1 MSASTYDASSKP
13 MIHISYE
20 CIVRERLRE
29 STTYFYEVACS
40 ITHLPA
46 SAHLTIGVT
55 GERTYRNAAI
65 REIPFTRYETGVT
78 AYLELM
84 EAEQL
89 EVRIVEREGTYC
101 KAIYSAQ
108 EQELTER
115 NTRQVL
121 STIQRIDARSD
132 RE

>member
-20 CIVRERLRE
+20 CMVRERLRE

-78 AYLELM
+78 AYLELL

-108 EQELTER
+108 GQELTER

>member
-1 MSASTYDASSKP
+1 MSATTYDASSKP

-20 CIVRERLRE
+20 CMVRERLRE

-108 EQELTER
+108 GQELTER

>member
-1 MSASTYDASSKP
+1 MSASTYDASNKP

-101 KAIYSAQ
+101 KAIYSTQ
-108 EQELTER
+108 GQELTER

>member
-1 MSASTYDASSKP
+1 

-101 KAIYSAQ
+101 KAIYSTQ
-108 EQELTER
+108 GQELTER